1 MLLLMIDY
9 ISLNEK
15 MGSSIMNGNL
25 KARQELLDN
34 SLWDWLGEE
43 LLFCKTTLQ
52 SAWHFPRY
60 SPHNI
65 WSIIEARVAIDSV
78 QWIEAYW
85 WALVVIILIHCP
97 WAASSYNQGAE
108 KLCTIIR
115 SKHAWPGH
123 PLVSWIANKV
133 NHYLL
138 PHIILEQRRSI
149 IVIVMLVS
157 HVVVSLI
164 KVDCVVLISIW
175 GSGISQRWCCIPESA
190 WKVQAII
197 FIPSIVCWLL
207 QISNLLQK
215 VR

>member
-15 MGSSIMNGNL
+15 MGSSIMNGNFVVT
-25 KARQELLDN
+25 ARQELLDN
-34 SLWDWLGEE
+34 SLWDWLEEE

-108 KLCTIIR
+108 KLCII
-115 SKHAWPGH
+115 
-123 PLVSWIANKV
+123 
-133 NHYLL
+133 
-138 PHIILEQRRSI
+138 
-149 IVIVMLVS
+149 
-157 HVVVSLI
+157 
-164 KVDCVVLISIW
+164 
-175 GSGISQRWCCIPESA
+175 
-190 WKVQAII
+190 II
-197 FIPSIVCWLL
+197 FKIQLI
-207 QISNLLQK
+207 ISWFFINHSSFYIFWSSLETEK
-215 VR
+215 VFGKSVASRCS

>member
-15 MGSSIMNGNL
+15 MGSSIMNGNFVVT
-25 KARQELLDN
+25 ARQELLDN

-97 WAASSYNQGAE
+97 WAASSYNQG
-108 KLCTIIR
+108 
-115 SKHAWPGH
+115 
-123 PLVSWIANKV
+123 V
-133 NHYLL
+133 
-138 PHIILEQRRSI
+138 PHIILGKRRSI

-175 GSGISQRWCCIPESA
+175 GSGISQRWSCIPESA

-197 FIPSIVCWLL
+197 FIPSIVCWLIEVRIVVIL
-207 QISNLLQK
+207 K
-215 VR
+215 VVPHPNTV